1 MVAFWSQLRVAN
13 LKYTGQ
19 QTSSNGI
26 PYDLNLRI
34 KPLKTF
40 DSSFRIHCSEGVG
53 VTV

>member
-26 PYDLNLRI
+26 PYDLSQ
-34 KPLKTF
+34 PAYKTF
-40 DSSFRIHCSEGVG
+40 EDIW
-53 VTV
+53 